1 MYDPF
6 AGTGSIATALQHFQT
21 FVHGSDLD
29 IRVLKGYG
37 VGRKTKNK
45 IPGLDKIEK
54 FDAFTNFKYYELP
67 QPDFWV
73 QDITCPMVRTDRP
86 VFDAIIC
93 DPPYGV
99 RARS

>member
-1 MYDPF
+1 
-6 AGTGSIATALQHFQT
+6 
-21 FVHGSDLD
+21 
-29 IRVLKGYG
+29 

-45 IPGLDKIEK
+45 IKGIEKIEK
-54 FDAFTNFKYYELP
+54 FDAFTNFDYYGIP

-73 QDITCPMVRTDRP
+73 QDITQPMIRNDRP
-86 VFDAIIC
+86 LFDAIVC